1 MATKI
6 IILDVTSSTLENF
19 DLSFFKEKKEKS
31 YGKNMNPEK
40 SNPNPQISALQA
52 QISHHSTPN

>member
-1 MATKI
+1 MVTKI
-6 IILDVTSSTLENF
+6 IILDVISSLENL

>member
-1 MATKI
+1 MVTKI
-6 IILDVTSSTLENF
+6 IILDVISSLENL

-40 SNPNPQISALQA
+40 SNPNPQIPALQA

>member
-19 DLSFFKEKKEKS
+19 DLSIFREKKKS

-40 SNPNPQISALQA
+40 SNPNPQIPALQA